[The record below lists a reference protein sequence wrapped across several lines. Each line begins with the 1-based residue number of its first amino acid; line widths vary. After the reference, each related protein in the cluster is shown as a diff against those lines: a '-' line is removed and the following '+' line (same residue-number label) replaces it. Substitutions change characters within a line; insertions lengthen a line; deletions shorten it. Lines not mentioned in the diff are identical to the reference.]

1 MKNNPPFLSI
11 VVPVYNVED
20 YLVRCFD
27 SFLSQSFID
36 WEMIVVDDC
45 SPDNSQAIIQKYQAQ
60 DSRIRCIINQKN
72 MGLGGARNVGL
83 SHCQGA
89 YVLFIDSDDYISN
102 ESALEQLCTIAMAHN
117 LDVIDTPY
125 RVLKDDVEINLLPKK
140 FNQLNDKVYTGI
152 DYMSRIHILP
162 IVAWNKLYKR
172 IFLQQNNILF
182 KERKYEDVC
191 FTLEVMYKADR
202 VQNTNTPFYNYI
214 IREGSIMT
222 SKVSKSSIDEAME
235 LCYDLEALY
244 NDTNKN
250 SQIEKSFFY
259 GFIGLQKLL
268 SDYESNEHKRRVN
281 KLLKALHKKYR
292 WGILKA
298 DKLGII
304 QRLSLFV
311 TPKLSLFLIQ
321 KSKG

>member
-1 MKNNPPFLSI
+1 MKNKTPFLSI
-11 VVPVYNVED
+11 VVPVYNVEE
-20 YLVRCFD
+20 YLVRCFE
-27 SFLSQSFID
+27 SFLSQSFVD
-36 WEMIVVDDC
+36 WEMIIVDDC
-45 SPDNSQAIIQKYQAQ
+45 SPDNSQAIIQKYQAL
-60 DSRIRCIINQKN
+60 DSRIHCIINQENK
-72 MGLGGARNVGL
+72 GLGGTRNIGV
-83 SHCQGA
+83 SHCQGD
-89 YVLFIDSDDYISN
+89 YILFIDSDDYISD
-102 ESALEQLCTIAMAHN
+102 ESALEQSCAIAVVNN

-125 RVLKDDVEINLLPKK
+125 RVLKDDVEINLLPKD

-152 DYMSRIHILP
+152 DYMNRIHILP

-191 FTLEVMYKADR
+191 FTLEVMYKANR

-222 SKVSKSSIDEAME
+222 SKVSKSSVDDAME
-235 LCYDLEALY
+235 LCYDLESLY

-250 SQIEKSFFY
+250 TQIEKSFFY

-268 SDYESNEHKRRVN
+268 SDYESKEHKIGVAN
-281 KLLKALHKKYR
+281 QLKVLHKKYR
-292 WGILKA
+292 WAILKA
-298 DKLGII
+298 DKLGLI

-311 TPKLSLFLIQ
+311 APKLTLFLIK